1 MADLP
6 RRPRRS
12 DPLIRDPAR
21 APARAMLKATGL
33 GDADL
38 ERPLVAIV
46 NTWTEVMP
54 CNLHL
59 RALADDVKRGVRAA
73 GGTPIE
79 WNTIAVSDGVTMGTE
94 GMRASLVSR
103 ELIADSIELV
113 CLGHL
118 VDAVVCLVGCD
129 KTIPAA
135 AMALARLDLPGLV
148 LYGGPIAPGRFQ
160 DRDVTIQDVFEGV
173 GAYAAGKMTLADLR
187 TLEDKACPGA
197 GACGGQFTANTMATA
212 MTVMGLGP
220 MGLGEIPALAP
231 ERAAAAESAGRLV
244 MQLFADG
251 IGARHFI
258 TRTSLENAITAVA
271 ATGGSTN
278 AVLHLLAIAREAG
291 VELDIDD
298 FDRLSARTPTI
309 ADLKPGG
316 RFTAVD
322 LHHAGGLAVL
332 CQRLFVAG
340 LLQDAP
346 TVSGKTL
353 RAEAERAHERPG
365 QQVITS
371 LDAPKAATGG
381 LAILRGNL
389 APDGCVIKLSGHT
402 RTRHH
407 GPARV
412 FDSEEAAF
420 AAVQSGAIKAG
431 DVVVIRFEGPVGG
444 PGMREMLAVTAA
456 LVGQGI
462 GGEVALITDGRFSGA
477 TVGFMIGHVAPEA
490 AMGGPIGRL
499 REGDLVTIDVGSRRL
514 DVAADLDNRICM
526 PPPRPRPRGVLGKYA
541 ATVSSAAI
549 GAVTAPMTETAVNPI
564 TETKSECTTER
575 SGRNS

>member
-1 MADLP
+1 MPDSP

-12 DPLIRDPAR
+12 DALVHDPSR
-21 APARAMLKATGL
+21 APARAMLKGTGL
-33 GDADL
+33 DDAAL
-38 ERPLVAIV
+38 ERPLVAVV

-59 RALADDVKRGVRAA
+59 RALAEDVKRGVREA

-94 GMRASLVSR
+94 GMRASLISR
-103 ELIADSIELV
+103 EVIADSIELV
-113 CLGHL
+113 CAGHL

-135 AMALARLDLPGLV
+135 AMALARLDLPGVV

-160 DRDVTIQDVFEGV
+160 DHDVTIQDVFEGV
-173 GAYAAGKMTLADLR
+173 GAHAAGKMTLADLR
-187 TLEDKACPGA
+187 TLEDRACPGA

-212 MTVMGLGP
+212 LTVMGLGP
-220 MGLGEIPALAP
+220 MGTGELPATAP
-231 ERAAAAESAGRLV
+231 ERAAAAAAAGRLV
-244 MQLFADG
+244 MQLLADG
-251 IGARHFI
+251 TSARAFM
-258 TRTSLENAITAVA
+258 TRASLENAITAVA

-278 AVLHLLAIAREAG
+278 AVLHLLAIAREAD
-291 VELDIDD
+291 VDLAIDD
-298 FDRLSARTPTI
+298 FDRLSARTPII

-322 LHHAGGLAVL
+322 LHRAGGLALL
-332 CQRLFVAG
+332 CQRLFAAG
-340 LLQDAP
+340 LLHDTP
-346 TVSGKTL
+346 TVSGL
-353 RAEAERAHERPG
+353 RLAAEAARAHETPG

-371 LDAPKAATGG
+371 LAAPKSATGG

-389 APDGCVIKLSGHT
+389 APDGCVIKLSGHA
-402 RTRHH
+402 RTRHE

-420 AAVQSGAIKAG
+420 AAVQAGAIVAG
-431 DVVVIRFEGPVGG
+431 DVVVIRFEGPAGG

-456 LVGQGI
+456 LVGQGLA
-462 GGEVALITDGRFSGA
+462 GDVALLTDGRFSGA

-490 AMGGPIGRL
+490 ALGGPIARI
-499 REGDLVTIDVGSRRL
+499 REGDRVVIDVATRRL
-514 DVAADLDNRICM
+514 DVDADLATRADA
-526 PPPRPRPRGVLGKYA
+526 PSPRPRPRGVLGKYA
-541 ATVSSAAI
+541 ATVASAAE
-549 GAVTAPMTETAVNPI
+549 GAVTTRDDRRDDPR
-564 TETKSECTTER
+564 R
-575 SGRNS
+575 SS